1 MYTPPEASAWL
12 GVTPVTLRK
21 WAVEFQLW
29 LSPSATQVSRGVARR
44 YTEADLIVLSHV
56 RAYLARNF
64 TFKEIRTFLQHTTAA
79 DIATKDSH
87 PVITVVSLPTQHS
100 PARHATHTAIALPDQ
115 EA

>member
-12 GVTPVTLRK
+12 GITPVTLRK

-44 YTEADLIVLSHV
+44 YTDADLIILSQA

-79 DIATKDSH
+79 DIATKASH
-87 PVITVVSLPTQHS
+87 PMIAAVSLPTQHS
-100 PARHATHTAIALPDQ
+100 PTHHATDTAIALPAQ